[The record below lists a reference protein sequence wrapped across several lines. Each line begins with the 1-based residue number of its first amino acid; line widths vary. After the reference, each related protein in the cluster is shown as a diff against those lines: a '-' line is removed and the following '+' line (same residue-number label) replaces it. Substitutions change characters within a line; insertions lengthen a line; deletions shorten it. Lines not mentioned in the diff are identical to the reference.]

1 MRAAV
6 AGRHVRVLRPAEGSA
21 DVHLDPQRR
30 RILGLQVGE
39 DGDDADKL
47 AAGHEVTI
55 SLKYV
60 GKDHK
65 PSKYVVYT
73 AYLEG

>member
-1 MRAAV
+1 M
-6 AGRHVRVLRPAEGSA
+6 
-21 DVHLDPQRR
+21 
-30 RILGLQVGE
+30 GE